1 MAMIE
6 REQWR
11 REERQRVGA
20 ALARARFWQSVA
32 PHKIG
37 FWEAVDKTLLAD
49 YPNCRYRRR
58 TTLDDFR
65 EEDT

>member
-20 ALARARFWQSVA
+20 ALTRARFWQSVV

-37 FWEAVDKTLLAD
+37 FWEAVDETLLAD
-49 YPNCRYRRR
+49 YPGCRYRRR

-65 EEDT
+65 GGDT